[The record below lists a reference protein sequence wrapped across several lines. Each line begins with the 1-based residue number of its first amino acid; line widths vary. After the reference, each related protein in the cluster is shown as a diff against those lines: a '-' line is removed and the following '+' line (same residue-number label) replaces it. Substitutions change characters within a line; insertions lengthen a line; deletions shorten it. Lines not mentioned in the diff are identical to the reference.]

1 MHILCVGGF
10 HYPGSFGDSYRIPV
24 LAQYLIKRGIKVSF
38 LLCTSPR
45 EDKFQGKEI
54 INQIEIYRV
63 FSILYHKKLSTKYVQ
78 YRKLFDL
85 IPNTFRMIRK
95 LRQLIKIENIDV
107 VLGFMP
113 RLYGGFSALFSKSYD
128 IPFILDVS
136 DFEYYTPFWRLFRRI
151 DREAIFRADLITV
164 INNFLKNYLIELGIS
179 PNRIKCIPN
188 GIDFRLF
195 NPNLK
200 GSEIR
205 DKYKDRPI
213 VLHIGGLYSINLV
226 LSAMPLIVEKNPNV
240 LFLFVGPNKRDYYE
254 NLVSKTKYKDNFTFI
269 ESVPHERVPEYIA
282 ATDICIL
289 TFKKS
294 KYTDYSQPFKILE
307 YLACGKPIISTDL
320 LGVRDIVK
328 SSDLTEYLVRDPT
341 SFAKKINQLLA
352 DKSLRE
358 QLGKIGYEI
367 VKTKYDWEKIT
378 SKFMML
384 CEKLIK

>member
-10 HYPGSFGDSYRIPV
+10 NYPGYFGDSSRIPI
-24 LAQYLIKRGIKVSF
+24 LARYLRKKGVRVSF
-38 LLCTSPR
+38 LLLTYPR
-45 EDKFQGKEI
+45 KGKFQGKEI
-54 INQIEIYRV
+54 IDQIEIYRL
-63 FSILYHKKLSTKYVQ
+63 FPYIYHEKLSSQLVRLLKP
-78 YRKLFDL
+78 LD
-85 IPNTFRMIRK
+85 IMHNPFRMIRK
-95 LRQLIKIENIDV
+95 LHQLIKIENFDL

-113 RLYGGFSALFSKSYD
+113 RFTGGVPASLCKKYK
-128 IPFILDVS
+128 IPFLLDVS
-136 DFEYYTPFWRLFRRI
+136 DFEYYTPFWRIFRRI
-151 DREAIFRADLITV
+151 DRLALFKADLITV
-164 INNFLKNYLIELGIS
+164 INRFVKSYITELGVS
-179 PNRIKCIPN
+179 SNRIKYIPN
-188 GIDFRLF
+188 GINFQLF
-195 NPNLK
+195 NPKVK
-200 GSEIR
+200 GNEIR
-205 DKYKDRPI
+205 QKYDDRPI
-213 VLHIGGLYSINLV
+213 ILHVGAFYSLNLV
-226 LSAMPLIVEKNPNV
+226 MDAMPLIVDENPDV
-240 LFLFVGPNKRDYYE
+240 LFLFVGPRNRDYYE

-367 VKTKYDWEKIT
+367 VKIKYDWEKIT